1 MRPDSAA
8 RPDYVAAFA
17 QVAGR
22 IADSLDGLPDK
33 VLPISMYV
41 AGGAALHFYTGHR
54 ISRDIDAVFSHRIL
68 LPDDLEVSYPGE
80 DGAAQVLFFD
90 RQYNDS
96 FALIHE
102 DARDDSVPLRLEGVD
117 PHSLDLRLLSPLD
130 LAVSKISRFSDQDRE
145 DIRALAQRGLIDAAG
160 LRRRAEEAVA
170 TYVGNPDS
178 LQTSVNLVCAMVEDV
193 ENQLGSQNED
203 ITDMSY
209 SGYEPAP

>member
-1 MRPDSAA
+1 MRPEAA
-8 RPDYVAAFA
+8 AKPEYVTAFV

-22 IADSLDGLPDK
+22 IADSLDGLPGN

-54 ISRDIDAVFSHRIL
+54 MSRDIDAFFSHRIL
-68 LPDDLEVSYPGE
+68 LPDDLEVSYPDE
-80 DGAAQVLFFD
+80 DGAAQLLFFD

-145 DIRALAQRGLIDAAG
+145 DIRTLAHHGLINAAA
-160 LRRRAEEAVA
+160 LRRRAEEAAA
-170 TYVGNPDS
+170 TYVGNLDS
-178 LQTSVNLVCAMVEDV
+178 LQTSINLACAIVEDV
-193 ENQLGSQNED
+193 GNQLSSQNED
-203 ITDMSY
+203 ITDISF
-209 SGYEPAP
+209 SGHEPAP